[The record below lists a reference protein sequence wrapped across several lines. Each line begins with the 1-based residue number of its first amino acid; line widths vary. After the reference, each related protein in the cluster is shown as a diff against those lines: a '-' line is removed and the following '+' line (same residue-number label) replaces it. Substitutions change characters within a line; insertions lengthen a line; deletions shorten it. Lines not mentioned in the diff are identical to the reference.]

1 MAYLHLTQTVADAFN
16 ALADEV
22 QILSDR
28 KTILEH
34 KLRFAHEQVSSQ
46 ERLFF
51 LDFLFVIKF
60 SPLYNCTALAFT
72 GAYVRIGRDTSFGAR
87 NMMRYLSSRSR
98 AAQAAEIDNLFITDL
113 HCPSFLLLFIL
124 AKGARHILSQILS

>member
-34 KLRFAHEQVSSQ
+34 KLRFAHEQVSFEKS
-46 ERLFF
+46 LFF
-51 LDFLFVIKF
+51 LAFFFLVSISIFLVQMYIPCICRRTQSNWPGPVF
-60 SPLYNCTALAFT
+60 
-72 GAYVRIGRDTSFGAR
+72 RDT
-87 NMMRYLSSRSR
+87 
-98 AAQAAEIDNLFITDL
+98 QHDEI
-113 HCPSFLLLFIL
+113 S
-124 AKGARHILSQILS
+124 

>member
-34 KLRFAHEQVSSQ
+34 KLRFAHEQVSFEKS
-46 ERLFF
+46 LFF
-51 LDFLFVIKF
+51 FAFHF
-60 SPLYNCTALAFT
+60 SLHNCTSLAFV
-72 GAYVRIGRDTSFGAR
+72 GVHAI
-87 NMMRYLSSRSR
+87 
-98 AAQAAEIDNLFITDL
+98 
-113 HCPSFLLLFIL
+113 
-124 AKGARHILSQILS
+124 